1 MPYKFGEYVSQYVDP
16 KSIEIGETLHNRYMD
31 SFKANDQLAMAVDQM
46 QAALPFE
53 NDMMKKKELQAE
65 LDTKLAQLADRGDFE
80 NLGFVIHKEAKDFAR
95 KYAPIKENYTRY
107 AAAMTDLQE
116 MVKKGDANE
125 QYSTLFPSYMAR
137 GYKGFEMDE
146 KTGRVKQGSMFSAPT
161 AVKDPKIME
170 KLQSRLAILAP
181 QTFKSKITGYTGEGN
196 MYKFTTEDEVIEIRK
211 EDVQDVIDDVM
222 SEPDVKAYIEQ
233 FSDMKA
239 YAATKDQGA
248 AATVVSMADN
258 YSNVVAQL
266 NAKLD
271 DPKLKSDERVQI
283 KSQIELLTGEIAK
296 ATKVAEDE
304 KLAYGYIKDKYEE
317 EIRAPYQNYGEKKA
331 MRSEMHDRN
340 KEFSETYLKDQEWKL
355 ANSSLQVVGKVSLA
369 DKNGA
374 TTDEKANNMRNAF
387 ASAYAL
393 EQKLN
398 NPDYVATLSEESLK
412 NERAALKSY
421 KDQALLIQQ
430 QMFSAANAAISE
442 KDIVEASPEA
452 WKAYT
457 VMKELYPWAKPG
469 EIYIRMQESFSDK
482 TGQDYNNFQNKY
494 TEKYGGPLTQYP
506 AGDKQHP
513 KITAE
518 EYRQKYEPGKGSE
531 VQGFSSSDPSYQMVQ
546 FFKDNPNGVYQGP
559 IFEGFAPEGA
569 PNEPSELTNPLD
581 VVLKNKLESKVNNQY
596 REIKTST
603 TFNYGAIDAPTTEQ
617 SKTITAALKN
627 FFVNKPISADFNVID
642 ITEDGAT
649 SVSGAELSGFEIV
662 DVGWNMTNN
671 IYELKL
677 KGGTSEA
684 PISKTV
690 HLDGRYVRNST
701 LDQMLNTPE
710 NKMAGVIAEMD
721 MHRSGE
727 TSTRPVKILGRDA
740 YMVVESDGAGH
751 PYIRYVDQNWQNFS
765 GDAAVLSQKHR
776 QDSQGLKSIVNA
788 YNKQSESYA
797 VEF

>member
-53 NDMMKKKELQAE
+53 NDMMKKKELQAQ

-107 AAAMTDLQE
+107 ASAMTELQE
-116 MVKKGDANE
+116 SIKKGDVNE
-125 QYSTLFPSYMAR
+125 EYASLFPSYMVK
-137 GYKGFEMDE
+137 GYKGFE
-146 KTGRVKQGSMFSAPT
+146 TGADGKVVAGSMYSAPT
-161 AVKDPKIME
+161 AVKDPKILD
-170 KLQSRLAILAP
+170 KLQKALAILKP
-181 QTFKSKITGYTGEGN
+181 ETFKSKITGYTGEGN
-196 MYKFTTEDEVIEIRK
+196 MYKFTTENEVIEIRK
-211 EDVQDVIDDVM
+211 EDVQDVIDTVLA
-222 SEPDVKAYIEQ
+222 EPDVKAYVNQ

-239 YAATKDQGA
+239 YAATKTEGA
-248 AATVVSMADN
+248 AATVASMADN
-258 YSNVVAQL
+258 YSNVL
-266 NAKLD
+266 GELTAKLD
-271 DPKLKSDERVQI
+271 DPSLKSNERVQI
-283 KSQIELLTGEIAK
+283 KNQIEVLTSEIAK
-296 ATKVAEDE
+296 VTKVSQDE
-304 KLAYGYIKDKYEE
+304 KLAYEYIKNKYED
-317 EIRAPYQNYGEKKA
+317 EILAPYQSYGEKA
-331 MRSEMHDRN
+331 ISRSESHSRS
-340 KEFSETYLKDQEWKL
+340 KEFSESYLKDQEWRL

-369 DKNGA
+369 DKNGT

-387 ASAYAL
+387 AAAYAL

-442 KDIVEASPEA
+442 KDIVEASPDA

-494 TEKYGGPLTQYP
+494 TEKYGGPLTQYA

-531 VQGFSSSDPSYQMVQ
+531 VQGFSSSEPSYQMVQ
-546 FFKDNPNGVYQGP
+546 FFKNNPNGVYQGP

-569 PNEPSELTNPLD
+569 PNEPSELTNPLN

-627 FFVNKPISADFNVID
+627 FFVNKPVSADFNVID

-649 SVSGAELSGFEIV
+649 SVSGAKLAGFEIV

-727 TSTRPVKILGRDA
+727 ISTRPVKILGRDA

>member
-53 NDMMKKKELQAE
+53 NDMMKKKELQAQ

-107 AAAMTDLQE
+107 ASAMTELQE
-116 MVKKGDANE
+116 SVKKGDVNE
-125 QYSTLFPSYMAR
+125 EYASLFPSYMVK
-137 GYKGFEMDE
+137 GYKGFE
-146 KTGRVKQGSMFSAPT
+146 TGADGKVVAGSMYSAPT
-161 AVKDPKIME
+161 AVKDPKILD
-170 KLQSRLAILAP
+170 KLQKALAILKP
-181 QTFKSKITGYTGEGN
+181 ETFKSKITGYTGEGN
-196 MYKFTTEDEVIEIRK
+196 MYKFTTENEVIEIRK
-211 EDVQDVIDDVM
+211 EDVQDVIDTVL
-222 SEPDVKAYIEQ
+222 SEPDVKAYVNQ

-239 YAATKDQGA
+239 YAATKTEGA
-248 AATVVSMADN
+248 AATVASMADN
-258 YSNVVAQL
+258 YSNVLGQL
-266 NAKLD
+266 TAKLD
-271 DPKLKSDERVQI
+271 DPSLKSGERVQI
-283 KSQIELLTGEIAK
+283 KNQIEVLTSEIAK
-296 ATKVAEDE
+296 VTKVSQDE
-304 KLAYGYIKDKYEE
+304 KLAYEYVKNKYED
-317 EIRAPYQNYGEKKA
+317 EILAPYQSYGEKA
-331 MRSEMHDRN
+331 INRSETHNRS

-355 ANSSLQVVGKVSLA
+355 ANASLQVVGKVSLA
-369 DKNGA
+369 DRNGA
-374 TTDEKANNMRNAF
+374 TVDEKTTNMRNAF
-387 ASAYAL
+387 AQAYAL

-398 NPDYVATLSEESLK
+398 NPDYVATLSSESLAT
-412 NERAALKSY
+412 ERAALKSY

-452 WKAYT
+452 WKTYT
-457 VMKELYPWAKPG
+457 IMKELYPWAKPG
-469 EIYIRMQESFSDK
+469 EIYVRLQTEIFDN
-482 TGQDYNNFQNKY
+482 TGDQDYANFQNKY
-494 TEKYGGPLTQYP
+494 KEKYGNVLSQYP
-506 AGDKQHP
+506 EGDKQHP
-513 KITAE
+513 KITFQ
-518 EYRQKYEPGKGSE
+518 EYEQKYAPGKGSE
-531 VQGFSSSDPSYQMVQ
+531 VTGSFTSDPSYQMVQ
-546 FFKDNPNGVYQGP
+546 FFKNNPNGVYQGP
-559 IFEGFAPEGA
+559 IFEGFAPEGV
-569 PNEPSELTNPLD
+569 PNEPSQLTNPIE
-581 VVLKNKLESKVNNQY
+581 VILKSKLEGKVNTQF

-649 SVSGAELSGFEIV
+649 TVSGANLAGFEIV
-662 DVGWNMTNN
+662 DVGWNITNN

-677 KGGTSEA
+677 KGGTSDA

-690 HLDGRYVRNST
+690 HLDGKYVRNST

-710 NKMAGVIAEMD
+710 NKMAGIVAEMD

-727 TSTRPVKILGRDA
+727 ISTRPVKILGRDA

>member
-53 NDMMKKKELQAE
+53 NDMMKKKELQAQ

-80 NLGFVIHKEAKDFAR
+80 NLGFVIHKEAKDFSR

-107 AAAMTDLQE
+107 ASAMTELQE
-116 MVKKGDANE
+116 SVKKGDVNE
-125 QYSTLFPSYMAR
+125 EYLNLFPSYMVK
-137 GYKGFEMDE
+137 GYKGFETDAS
-146 KTGRVKQGSMFSAPT
+146 GRVVAGSMYSAPT
-161 AVKDPKIME
+161 AVKDPKILD
-170 KLQSRLAILAP
+170 KLQKALAILKP
-181 QTFKSKITGYTGEGN
+181 ETFKSKITGYTGEGN

-211 EDVQDVIDDVM
+211 EDVQGVIDTVL
-222 SEPDVKAYIEQ
+222 SEPDVKAYVNQ

-239 YAATKDQGA
+239 YAATKTEGA
-248 AATVVSMADN
+248 AATVASMADN
-258 YSNVVAQL
+258 YSNVLGQL
-266 NAKLD
+266 TAKLD
-271 DPKLKSDERVQI
+271 DPSLKSNERVQI
-283 KSQIELLTGEIAK
+283 KNQIEILTSEIAK
-296 ATKVAEDE
+296 VTKVSQDE
-304 KLAYGYIKDKYEE
+304 KLAYEYIKAKYED
-317 EIRAPYQNYGEKKA
+317 EILAPYQSYGEKA
-331 MRSEMHDRN
+331 ISRSESHSRS
-340 KEFSETYLKDQEWKL
+340 KEFSESYLKDQEWKL
-355 ANSSLQVVGKVSLA
+355 ANASLQVVGKVSLA
-369 DKNGA
+369 DKNGV
-374 TTDEKANNMRNAF
+374 TTDEKATNMRNAF
-387 ASAYAL
+387 AAAYAL

-398 NPDYVATLSEESLK
+398 NPDYVATLSPESLAT
-412 NERAALKSY
+412 ERAALKSY

-494 TEKYGGPLTQYP
+494 TEKYGGPLTQY
-506 AGDKQHP
+506 ADGDRQHP
-513 KITAE
+513 KVTFQDYE
-518 EYRQKYEPGKGSE
+518 QKYAPGKGTELGWS
-531 VQGFSSSDPSYQMVQ
+531 QPNSKMVE
-546 FFKDNPNGVYQGP
+546 FFKNNPNGVYQGE
-559 IFEGFAPEGA
+559 IFETFAPEGV
-569 PNEPSELTNPLD
+569 PNEPSELTNPLN
-581 VVLKNKLESKVNNQY
+581 VILKNKLESKVNNQY
-596 REIKTST
+596 KEIKTST

-617 SKTITAALKN
+617 SKTLTAALKN

-642 ITEDGAT
+642 ITDEGAT
-649 SVSGAELSGFEIV
+649 TVSGSALAGFEIV

-677 KGGTSEA
+677 KGGTAEA

-721 MHRSGE
+721 MHKSGE
-727 TSTRPVKILGRDA
+727 ISTRPVKILGRDA